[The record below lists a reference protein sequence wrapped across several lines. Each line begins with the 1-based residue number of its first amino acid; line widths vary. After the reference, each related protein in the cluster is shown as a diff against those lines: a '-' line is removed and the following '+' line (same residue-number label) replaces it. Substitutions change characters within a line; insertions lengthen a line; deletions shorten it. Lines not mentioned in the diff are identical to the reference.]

1 MTIYELIDTH
11 GADAVAAWLEGE
23 EVPGF
28 EPLTEEEIAALSTS
42 WPVWARP
49 GQRWEP
55 GPETITYYSAGRGF
69 GKSLVLSHAIGEAAM
84 SPARWGYEAM
94 LIGVTPADARALIEQ
109 DTGIIR
115 VAAAWGYPRPEARW
129 SLGRGELFFP
139 PPPGETRGLHLRIA
153 SSANPASTRG
163 PNIGLLLADEWA
175 FFHDTT
181 DEQGL
186 TAWESAMN
194 ALRIGDAKALI
205 VSSPSQKE
213 PVRAMRSA
221 AEEPRCM
228 DRETPHGR
236 VKGCGATLRR
246 AAPVAVSHLFSAAT
260 TEPRRVCHACGAEV
274 IARVRLVVASTLDN
288 RANLNP
294 GAIDRAEEYL
304 AAGSRR
310 ALGEYGGQILDDAS
324 SSPIPTIKVHDLAGF
339 SAPRDP
345 WGSLRRELQ
354 IVRVVIQVD
363 PATTGGEGS
372 ADTGV
377 LAVGVTA
384 GKRPRV
390 YGLQDWSVPPAE
402 VEGSPSLVWAPRVAV
417 LAALWRAEEVAIETN
432 QGGLEVLHP
441 ARVALSQ
448 VTEEQ
453 VREAVRA
460 MGLPALDAVGLAEA
474 VRAARRATV
483 EGVTRR
489 ADKEARWDWASGP
502 ASTGDLSLLRS
513 PWLPADHWAPTVAQ
527 VTRFAPSATHGRRQ
541 ARAPID
547 RGDTLIAAAE
557 RLLGVQE
564 AQGGR
569 LIDPTASPIY
579 TEGRMF

>member
-11 GADAVAAWLEGE
+11 GADAVAAWLSGE
-23 EVPGF
+23 DVPGF
-28 EPLTEEEIAALSTS
+28 EPLSEEEIAALSTS
-42 WPVWARP
+42 WPIWARP

-55 GPETITYYSAGRGF
+55 GPETITYLSGGRGI
-69 GKSLVLSHAIGEAAM
+69 GKSLTLSHAIGEAAM

-94 LIGVTPADARALIEQ
+94 LLGITPADARSLIEQ

-115 VAAAWGYPRPEARW
+115 VAAAWNYPRPEARW

-153 SSANPASTRG
+153 SSAKPESTRG

-194 ALRIGDAKALI
+194 TLRIGDAKALI
-205 VSSPSQKE
+205 VSSPSQKPAVRE
-213 PVRAMRSA
+213 MKRLAEQPVCRA
-221 AEEPRCM
+221 C
-228 DRETPHGR
+228 
-236 VKGCGATLRR
+236 KATLPRL
-246 AAPVAVSHLFSAAT
+246 APSQISPLFTATT
-260 TEPRRVCHACGAEV
+260 TEPRRVCTCGAEV
-274 IARVRLVVASTLDN
+274 IARVRLVSASTLDN
-288 RANLNP
+288 RAHIQ
-294 GAIDRAEEYL
+294 ADYVARVEEHL

-310 ALGEYGGQILDDAS
+310 SLGEYGGQILDDAS
-324 SSPIPTIKVHDLAGF
+324 SSPIPSIKVHDLAGF
-339 SAPRDP
+339 RASRDP

-384 GKRPRV
+384 GTRPRV

-417 LAALWRAEEVAIETN
+417 LAALWRAEEVCIETN

-460 MGLPALDAVGLAEA
+460 MGLPPLDAVGLAEA

-541 ARAPID
+541 SRAPID

>member
-11 GADAVAAWLEGE
+11 GADAVAAWLGGE
-23 EVPGF
+23 DVPGF

-49 GQRWEP
+49 GQRWGP

-94 LIGVTPADARALIEQ
+94 LLGITPADARSLIEQ

-115 VAAAWGYPRPEARW
+115 VASAWGYPRPEARW

-153 SSANPASTRG
+153 SSAKPESTRG
-163 PNIGLLLADEWA
+163 PNVGLLLADEWA

-194 ALRIGDAKALI
+194 TLRIGDAKALI
-205 VSSPSQKE
+205 VSSPSQKPAVRE
-213 PVRAMRSA
+213 MKRLAEQPVCRA
-221 AEEPRCM
+221 C
-228 DRETPHGR
+228 
-236 VKGCGATLRR
+236 KATLPRLV
-246 AAPVAVSHLFSAAT
+246 PSTISPLFTATT
-260 TEPRRVCHACGAEV
+260 TEPRRVCTCGAEV
-274 IARVRLVVASTLDN
+274 IARVRLVSASTLDN
-288 RANLNP
+288 RAHIQ
-294 GAIDRAEEYL
+294 ADYVARVEEQL

-310 ALGEYGGQILDDAS
+310 SLGEYGGQILDDAS

-339 SAPRDP
+339 HAPRDP

-384 GKRPRV
+384 GRRPRV

-541 ARAPID
+541 APID

-569 LIDPTASPIY
+569 LIDPTASPIF